1 MKSEN
6 KSYKFKSSET
16 DISLSSRDEVKI
28 MNIALTQKTSRNID
42 ILSRHL
48 DNSIFDVSDFI
59 EAIKQLSISS
69 KFTRIRILI
78 KDPDP
83 MIQKGHRLI
92 DLIQQLTSSIEVRTI
107 NDEYKTYNEAFSLY
121 DGKGVIYLRHADRY
135 EGMAN
140 FDRPRLVT
148 ELSNKFN
155 EIWEHSVQ
163 DPNLRRLN
171 L

>member
-1 MKSEN
+1 MKSEDKN
-6 KSYKFKSSET
+6 YKFKSSET
-16 DISLSSRDEVKI
+16 DISLASRDEVKI

>member
-1 MKSEN
+1 MKTEN
-6 KSYKFKSSET
+6 KNYKFKSSET
-16 DISLSSRDEVKI
+16 DIALSSRDEVKI
-28 MNIALTQKTSRNID
+28 MNIALTQKTFRNID

-48 DNSIFDVSDFI
+48 DNNIFDTSDFI

-69 KFTRIRILI
+69 KFTKIRVLI
-78 KDPDP
+78 KDTDP
-83 MIQKGHRLI
+83 MIKNGHRMTE
-92 DLIQQLTSSIEVRTI
+92 LIQQLTSSIEVRI
-107 NDEYKTYNEAFSLY
+107 ISDEYKTYNEAFSLY

-135 EGMAN
+135 EGLAN

-163 DPNLRRLN
+163 DPNLRRLH